1 MNKYDLLEAMSGIR
15 EEYIADAAAAPEQFA
30 VTEAA
35 AESAAQETGTGR
47 PGSDQ
52 QAAAANPDSAAHA
65 GAGAGG
71 PSAAEK
77 AGALRKK
84 KKTALLHMHRWA
96 AAAAALLCVAILL
109 PVLLP
114 GQGSALRGLPLV
126 GDWFGRG
133 ALSTQKMEKAD
144 TVQAEEQAAEEEAA
158 GLSGNG
164 DLTAGEGVQTPLE
177 ASEDV
182 ETAGEEVPA
191 DAGAAEAAQEPAA
204 DVQKAGEGEQP
215 ASGEELESF
224 AQADEAAAGQGG
236 LSVQAYDA
244 GDDGSHAAAG
254 LTSGADPDV
263 EGTPA
268 AFAAA
273 AVRTSAAGARAPEEV
288 ITRAAVDISRYE
300 SGVAEETGFE
310 SLRFTHHII
319 TDAGSWFCMK
329 VEACTTPAEGFEE
342 TVHFNYNAETGRFT
356 GLRDLFPEGTDYITP
371 ISEEIRAQMRSRM
384 EEDPDLEYWLDTA
397 PETGQ
402 VFETI
407 SPRQD
412 FYIDED
418 GILVICFDEM
428 EAAPM
433 YMGRLEFRIP
443 EEVTQAAGMKIG
455 K

>member
-15 EEYIADAAAAPEQFA
+15 EEYIADAAALAGQEA
-30 VTEAA
+30 VPGAA
-35 AESAAQETGTGR
+35 AETVGQGTGTDR
-47 PGSDQ
+47 PGPDQ
-52 QAAAANPDSAAHA
+52 QAAARPAV
-65 GAGAGG
+65 
-71 PSAAEK
+71 AEK
-77 AGALRKK
+77 AAADDPAAAGKAAASRKK
-84 KKTALLHMHRWA
+84 KKTAILHMHRWA

-133 ALSTQKMEKAD
+133 AISTQKMESAD
-144 TVQAEEQAAEEEAA
+144 TVQVEESAAEENAA
-158 GLSGNG
+158 GASGNR
-164 DLTAGEGVQTPLE
+164 VQTDGEEMQSASE

-182 ETAGEEVPA
+182 KTAGEEA
-191 DAGAAEAAQEPAA
+191 SQEPAA

-224 AQADEAAAGQGG
+224 AQADEAAAGPGG

-244 GDDGSHAAAG
+244 GDDGSNAAAG
-254 LTSGADPDV
+254 LTSGAEAAV

-273 AVRTSAAGARAPEEV
+273 AVRTSAAGAQAPEEV

-300 SGVAEETGFE
+300 SGVAEETGFA

>member
-47 PGSDQ
+47 PGPDQ

-71 PSAAEK
+71 PAAAEK

-133 ALSTQKMEKAD
+133 ALSTQQMESAD
-144 TVQAEEQAAEEEAA
+144 TVQVEESAAEENAA
-158 GLSGNG
+158 GASGNR
-164 DLTAGEGVQTPLE
+164 VQTDGEEMQSASE

-182 ETAGEEVPA
+182 ETAGEEMPV

-204 DVQKAGEGEQP
+204 DVQKAGNGEQP
-215 ASGEELESF
+215 ASGEAE
-224 AQADEAAAGQGG
+224 EAAAVPGG
-236 LSVQAYDA
+236 LAVQAYDA
-244 GDDGSHAAAG
+244 GDDGARAVDG

-300 SGVAEETGFE
+300 SGVAEETGFA

-329 VEACTTPAEGFEE
+329 VDACTTPAEGFEE

-371 ISEEIRAQMRSRM
+371 ISESIRAQMRSRM
-384 EEDPDLEYWLDTA
+384 EEDPDQEYWLDAA

-418 GILVICFDEM
+418 GTLVICFDEM

-433 YMGRLEFRIP
+433 YMGTLEFRIP
-443 EEVTQAAGMKIG
+443 EEVTQAAGMMIG
-455 K
+455 R

>member
-15 EEYIADAAAAPEQFA
+15 EEYIADAAALAGQEA
-30 VTEAA
+30 VPGAA
-35 AESAAQETGTGR
+35 AETVGQGTGTDR
-47 PGSDQ
+47 PGPDQ
-52 QAAAANPDSAAHA
+52 QAAARPAV
-65 GAGAGG
+65 
-71 PSAAEK
+71 AEK
-77 AGALRKK
+77 AAADDPAAAGKAAASRKK
-84 KKTALLHMHRWA
+84 KKTAILHMHRWA

-133 ALSTQKMEKAD
+133 AISTQKMESAD
-144 TVQAEEQAAEEEAA
+144 TVQVEESAAEENAA
-158 GLSGNG
+158 GASGNR
-164 DLTAGEGVQTPLE
+164 VQTDGEEMQSASE

-182 ETAGEEVPA
+182 KTAGEEA
-191 DAGAAEAAQEPAA
+191 SQEPAA

-244 GDDGSHAAAG
+244 GDDRSHAAAG
-254 LTSGADPDV
+254 LTSGAEAAV

-273 AVRTSAAGARAPEEV
+273 AVRTSAAGAQAPEEV

-384 EEDPDLEYWLDTA
+384 EEDPDLEYWLDAA

>member
-15 EEYIADAAAAPEQFA
+15 EEYIADAAAFPGQEA
-30 VTEAA
+30 VPGAAAGDPAGAVHGTDTVLPGPNQEAA
-35 AESAAQETGTGR
+35 ATKQTAAE
-47 PGSDQ
+47 
-52 QAAAANPDSAAHA
+52 HA
-65 GAGAGG
+65 TAGD
-71 PSAAEK
+71 PPAAEK
-77 AGALRKK
+77 TAALRKK
-84 KKTALLHMHRWA
+84 KKTAVLHMQRWA
-96 AAAAALLCVAILL
+96 AVAAALLCVAILL

-114 GQGSALRGLPLV
+114 GQGSALRGIPLI
-126 GDWFGRG
+126 GGWFDRG
-133 ALSTQKMEKAD
+133 ALSTQEMESAG
-144 TVQAEEQAAEEEAA
+144 TVQEE
-158 GLSGNG
+158 
-164 DLTAGEGVQTPLE
+164 T
-177 ASEDV
+177 
-182 ETAGEEVPA
+182 ETAGEAANKAA
-191 DAGAAEAAQEPAA
+191 DQADNRDGAAGDGIEA
-204 DVQKAGEGEQP
+204 
-215 ASGEELESF
+215 ESD
-224 AQADEAAAGQGG
+224 AQAAAAGEEQEPSAEADRACADPGG
-236 LSVQAYDA
+236 LCAQAYGA
-244 GDDGSHAAAG
+244 DDGGAQAVDG
-254 LTSGADPDV
+254 LTSGAEAAV

-273 AVRTSAAGARAPEEV
+273 AVRTSAAGAQAPEEV

>member
-47 PGSDQ
+47 PGPDQ

-71 PSAAEK
+71 PAAAEK

-84 KKTALLHMHRWA
+84 KKTALLHMHRWV

-144 TVQAEEQAAEEEAA
+144 TVQAEAQAAEEEAA

-182 ETAGEEVPA
+182 ETAGEEMPV

-204 DVQKAGEGEQP
+204 DVQKAGNGEQP
-215 ASGEELESF
+215 ASGEAE
-224 AQADEAAAGQGG
+224 EAAAVPGG
-236 LSVQAYDA
+236 LAVQAYDA
-244 GDDGSHAAAG
+244 GDDGARAVDG

-300 SGVAEETGFE
+300 SGVAEETGFA

-329 VEACTTPAEGFEE
+329 VDACTTPAEGFEE

-371 ISEEIRAQMRSRM
+371 ISESIRAQMRSRM
-384 EEDPDLEYWLDTA
+384 EEDPDQEYWLDAA
-397 PETGQ
+397 PENGQ

-418 GILVICFDEM
+418 GTLVICFDEM

-433 YMGRLEFRIP
+433 YMGTLEFRIP
-443 EEVTQAAGMKIG
+443 EEVTQAAGMMIG
-455 K
+455 R

>member
-30 VTEAA
+30 VTKAA

-47 PGSDQ
+47 PGPDQ
-52 QAAAANPDSAAHA
+52 QAAAANLDSAAHA

-71 PSAAEK
+71 PAAAEK

-144 TVQAEEQAAEEEAA
+144 TVQEEEQAAEEEAA
-158 GLSGNG
+158 GLSGNR
-164 DLTAGEGVQTPLE
+164 VQTDGEEMQSASE

-182 ETAGEEVPA
+182 KTAGE
-191 DAGAAEAAQEPAA
+191 EAAQEPVA

-224 AQADEAAAGQGG
+224 AQADEAAAVPGG
-236 LSVQAYDA
+236 LAVQAYDA
-244 GDDGSHAAAG
+244 GDDGDDGARTVDG

-329 VEACTTPAEGFEE
+329 VDACTTPAEGFEE
-342 TVHFNYNAETGRFT
+342 SVHFNYNAETGRFT

-384 EEDPDLEYWLDTA
+384 EEDPDLEYWLDAA